1 MFFFSNEIAAD
12 KRYNQIIPLK
22 ISCKNLVIL
31 RCWQFRQLGRLQQK
45 PFVTSQ
51 NRGKLINTQRFF
63 TNLYLKLLTIFFF
76 FFYKKQLLI
85 ACSTRSEGEYSQ
97 QKNEQEKTAKS
108 VGVGREGRQSSPSL
122 TVPLPPYFFSPLRLG
137 HSQLL
142 TYSRCFCNF
151 VDVIVAET
159 PL

>member
-63 TNLYLKLLTIFFF
+63 TNLYLTFFF
-76 FFYKKQLLI
+76 FTKNNCLQHVPRVQKVNTANRKVSRKKQQRVLGQ
-85 ACSTRSEGEYSQ
+85 GE
-97 QKNEQEKTAKS
+97 
-108 VGVGREGRQSSPSL
+108 RDD
-122 TVPLPPYFFSPLRLG
+122 SPLRL
-137 HSQLL
+137 LL
-142 TYSRCFCNF
+142 SLF
-151 VDVIVAET
+151 
-159 PL
+159 PLIFSPRSVWATLSY

>member
-76 FFYKKQLLI
+76 FFTKNDCLQHVPRVQKVNTANRKVSRKKQQRVLGQGERGDSPLRLLL
-85 ACSTRSEGEYSQ
+85 
-97 QKNEQEKTAKS
+97 
-108 VGVGREGRQSSPSL
+108 SL
-122 TVPLPPYFFSPLRLG
+122 FPLIFFSPLRLG

>member
-76 FFYKKQLLI
+76 FLQKNNCLQHVPRVQKVNTANRKVSRKKQQRVLGQ
-85 ACSTRSEGEYSQ
+85 GER
-97 QKNEQEKTAKS
+97 
-108 VGVGREGRQSSPSL
+108 GD
-122 TVPLPPYFFSPLRLG
+122 SPLRL
-137 HSQLL
+137 LL
-142 TYSRCFCNF
+142 SLF
-151 VDVIVAET
+151 
-159 PL
+159 PLIFSPRSVWATLSY